1 MRFNVILEPEEE
13 GGYNV
18 TVPALDGCF
27 TQGDTEEE
35 ALKNAKE
42 AIICYLE
49 GLEKLNQI
57 KTKPG
62 GKNTGQARKRNFN
75 SSLYSLRNMGQA
87 RNTLFLLRYMFFR
100 CRDTSCRDRY
110 TFCL

>member
-1 MRFNVILEPEEE
+1 MRFNIIMEPAEE

-35 ALKNAKE
+35 ALKNAQE
-42 AIICYLE
+42 AISCYLE

-57 KTKPG
+57 KARPG
-62 GKNTGQARKRNFN
+62 V
-75 SSLYSLRNMGQA
+75 
-87 RNTLFLLRYMFFR
+87 LLRELEV
-100 CRDTSCRDRY
+100 
-110 TFCL
+110 CL